1 MANTRPTFRPTRS
14 GSGRPSIALRAP
26 GQAVATMAAVKGAA
40 TKRPMIGKGLA
51 SAAQPTALPAVAM
64 PTHRPSRAAMTI
76 LVSRDASRKTSR
88 VLMTKTISAAV
99 ATVPRKSSMRGPPIR
114 LPKGRVPL
122 KMFNIIFMEDAM
134 PYSATHK
141 RQTRQRILES
151 ARRLFNSK
159 GFTQVS
165 IGEVMENAG
174 LTHGGFYRHFKDKD
188 ELYAEAVR
196 WFLCEEAPKPW
207 RRPRRNAHKLRA
219 ERIVDA
225 YFSRD
230 HFDDRESCCPL
241 IALPF
246 DIARSG
252 DGVKA
257 AYQDVLEKLLGL
269 LQADLAGPQARER
282 ALSVAAL
289 CVGGLVTA
297 RGVTDPGLAQELRQA
312 AYRQAQT
319 MLIARPC

>member
-1 MANTRPTFRPTRS
+1 
-14 GSGRPSIALRAP
+14 
-26 GQAVATMAAVKGAA
+26 
-40 TKRPMIGKGLA
+40 
-51 SAAQPTALPAVAM
+51 
-64 PTHRPSRAAMTI
+64 
-76 LVSRDASRKTSR
+76 
-88 VLMTKTISAAV
+88 
-99 ATVPRKSSMRGPPIR
+99 
-114 LPKGRVPL
+114 
-122 KMFNIIFMEDAM
+122 M

-141 RQTRQRILES
+141 RHTRQRILES

-159 GFTQVS
+159 GFAQVS

-207 RRPRRNAHKLRA
+207 RRPCRNGHKLRA

-230 HFDDRESCCPL
+230 HFDDSESCCPL
-241 IALPF
+241 ISLPS
-246 DIARSG
+246 DVTHGG

-257 AYQDVLEKLLGL
+257 AYQDVLEKLLDL
-269 LQADLAGPQARER
+269 LQADLVGPQARER
-282 ALSVAAL
+282 ALSVVAL
-289 CVGGLVTA
+289 CVGGLVTG
-297 RGVTDPGLAQELRQA
+297 RSVTDPGLAQELRQA

-319 MLIARPC
+319 MLKARPC